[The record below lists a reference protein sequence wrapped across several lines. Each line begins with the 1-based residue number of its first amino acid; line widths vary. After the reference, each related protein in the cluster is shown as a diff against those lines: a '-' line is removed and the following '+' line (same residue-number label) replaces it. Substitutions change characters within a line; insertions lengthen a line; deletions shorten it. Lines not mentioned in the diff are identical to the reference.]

1 MEKIGIELP
10 EYRYVS
16 EDNDNIYT
24 QLQTRIYSLTNSVGP
39 FKYICT
45 MAYSH
50 IGNIGKSAI
59 RGHVYTTPEG
69 NLQTDS
75 DAVWAMDDGVVNEV
89 EIIEAN
95 ANSDEAHE
103 AALKV
108 AHDALLHYWEEDK
121 HLFEVEI

>member
-1 MEKIGIELP
+1 MEKIGTELLG
-10 EYRYVS
+10 YRYGG
-16 EDNDNIYT
+16 EANDDIY
-24 QLQTRIYSLTNSVGP
+24 TRIYKLTNPVGP

-45 MAYSH
+45 MSYD
-50 IGNIGKSAI
+50 GKVHDGTVAI
-59 RGHVYTTPEG
+59 RGHVFTTPEG

-89 EIIEAN
+89 EVVKAP

-108 AHDALLHYWEEDK
+108 AYDALLHYWEEDK
-121 HLFEVEI
+121 HLFESGV